1 MLPCKKDNFKPAGG
15 APKFVSSV
23 KTDPNRRKTEMGLI
37 RNYREWRRT
46 RETVNELSRLT
57 NRELQDLG
65 ISRSEIP
72 FIARQ
77 AR

>member
-1 MLPCKKDNFKPAGG
+1 MLLCKKDSFKPASG
-15 APKFVSSV
+15 APIFVSTV
-23 KTDPNRRKTEMGLI
+23 KTDLNRRKTDMGLI

-46 RETVNELSRLT
+46 RETVNELNRLT